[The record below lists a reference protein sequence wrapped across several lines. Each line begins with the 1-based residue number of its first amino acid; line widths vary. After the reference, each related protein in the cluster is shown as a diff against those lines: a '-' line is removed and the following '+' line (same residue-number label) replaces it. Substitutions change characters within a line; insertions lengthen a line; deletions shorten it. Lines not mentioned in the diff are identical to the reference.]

1 MKTLRTAKLREFFTA
16 NPKSSVMEGM
26 AAVEGSSR
34 QMAYIA
40 RRSVYGP
47 KKAKRIKRKVAPVVK
62 NQDQTSEVAD
72 LKATV
77 LELTT
82 DLLKFAIV
90 ISYLEKQ
97 LGLNPSH
104 ELKYGSAI

>member
-1 MKTLRTAKLREFFTA
+1 MSTLTSKLREFFTA

-47 KKAKRIKRKVAPVVK
+47 VKKAKRLKRKVAPVVK
-62 NQDQTSEVAD
+62 TQDQNSEVAD
-72 LKATV
+72 LKTTV
-77 LELTT
+77 LKLTT
-82 DLLKFAIV
+82 DLIKFTIV

-97 LGLNPSH
+97 LGLNPSTD
-104 ELKYGSAI
+104 LRYGSAI